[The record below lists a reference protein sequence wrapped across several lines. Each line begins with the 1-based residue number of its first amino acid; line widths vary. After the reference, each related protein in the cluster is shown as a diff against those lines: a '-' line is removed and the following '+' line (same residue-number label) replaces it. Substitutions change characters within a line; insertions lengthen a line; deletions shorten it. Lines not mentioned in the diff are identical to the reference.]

1 MLTLLGHRGWAY
13 LVNTINKIS
22 IGYSMSDSN
31 KIVACIA
38 NSGSS
43 QELYLDTAAE
53 LSKIDRK
60 NHKQVTDKGVPLV
73 YDLMVTVSAP
83 LDTKKSL
90 TNPGLLATGVVKT
103 APLNWQTRNSVRMAH
118 FTREDLRKEAGV
130 VKGSIGRYA
139 KNLRCNLDPDM
150 YAIPYNPS
158 APVAPGA
165 GAGEQESVQRIY
177 AQREVNINSVNILG
191 HAGERFDGGTW
202 DYTQLVQVKSGDA
215 NTADDF
221 YLNVCE
227 SHSSAA
233 PGPYDYVGIL
243 QSYNQRRQTTLDDS
257 TLTSGGDTQFIN
269 NDSPFFRIPEQDVSE
284 DEYVQI
290 TLDEQDA
297 PPYDRSIGPANTV
310 ADSKFAQPAD
320 FFQLTDTQALASM
333 RVQAPLGLVQ
343 FELSDLLGTFNQQTE
358 IADNQFIVIEVE
370 CLGTYEM

>member
-1 MLTLLGHRGWAY
+1 
-13 LVNTINKIS
+13 
-22 IGYSMSDSN
+22 MSDSN

-38 NSGSS
+38 NSDST
-43 QELYLDTAAE
+43 QLLYLDTAAE

-73 YDLMVTVSAP
+73 YDLMVTVSSP
-83 LDTKKSL
+83 LTTLKSA

-130 VKGSIGRYA
+130 VKSSIGRYA
-139 KNLRCNLDPDM
+139 KNLRLNLDPDM
-150 YAIPYNPS
+150 YSIPYNPQ
-158 APVAPGA
+158 AAVAPGT
-165 GAGEQESVQRIY
+165 GATGPQNGIQRIY
-177 AQREVNINSVNILG
+177 AQRDIAVNATDSQG
-191 HAGERFDGGTW
+191 HAGRRFAGGTW

-221 YLNVCE
+221 FLNVCE
-227 SHSSAA
+227 SHSSAS
-233 PGPYDYVGIL
+233 PGPYDYVGVL

-284 DEYVQI
+284 DAYVQV
-290 TLDEQDA
+290 TLDEQDE
-297 PPYDRSIGPANTV
+297 PPYDRDIGVNNVP

-320 FFQLTDTQALASM
+320 FFQLTDTQALSSM
-333 RVQAPLGLVQ
+333 RNQAPLGLVE
-343 FELSDLLGTFNQQTE
+343 FELSDLLGSYDSQTE
-358 IADNQFIVIEVE
+358 TATNQFLVIEIE
-370 CLGTYEM
+370 CMGTYEM

>member
-1 MLTLLGHRGWAY
+1 
-13 LVNTINKIS
+13 
-22 IGYSMSDSN
+22 MSDSN

-43 QELYLDTAAE
+43 QTLYLDTAAE
-53 LSKIDRK
+53 LSKVDRK

-73 YDLMVTVSAP
+73 YDLSVTVSAP
-83 LDTKKSL
+83 LDKKVSAQY
-90 TNPGLLATGVVKT
+90 PGLLATGVVKT

-150 YAIPYNPS
+150 YGVTYNPS
-158 APVAPGA
+158 NPVAPGA
-165 GAGEQESVQRIY
+165 GAGQQETIQRIY
-177 AQREVNINSVNILG
+177 AQREINVNSVSGLG

-215 NTADDF
+215 NTANEF

-233 PGPYDYVGIL
+233 PGPYTYVGVL

-257 TLTSGGDTQFIN
+257 TLTSGGDTQFVD

-297 PPYDRSIGPANTV
+297 PPYDRRIGAASNV
-310 ADSKFAQPAD
+310 ADSKYAQPAD
-320 FFQLTDTQALASM
+320 FFQLTDTQAMASM
-333 RVQAPLGLVQ
+333 RIQAPLGLVE
-343 FELSDLLGTFNQQTE
+343 FELSDLLGSFNAQTE
-358 IADNQFIVIEVE
+358 IADNQFLVFEVE

>member
-1 MLTLLGHRGWAY
+1 MLTLLGHRGWAF
-13 LVNTINKIS
+13 LQSVIS
-22 IGYSMSDSN
+22 KTSFGRFMSDSN

-38 NSGSS
+38 NSESS
-43 QELYLDTAAE
+43 QTLYLDTAAE

-60 NHKQVTDKGVPLV
+60 NHKQVTDKGVSLV
-73 YDLMVTVSAP
+73 YDLAVTVSAP

-150 YAIPYNPS
+150 YSIAYDPS
-158 APVAPGA
+158 AAVAPGA
-165 GAGEQESVQRIY
+165 GAGQQNSIQRIY
-177 AQREVNINSVNILG
+177 AQRDVQVNSVNILG

-215 NTADDF
+215 NVADEF

-227 SHSSAA
+227 SHSAAA

-257 TLTSGGDTQFIN
+257 TLTSGGDTQFID

-297 PPYDRSIGPANTV
+297 PPYDRRIGVASAV

-320 FFQLTDTQALASM
+320 FFQLTETQAMASM
-333 RVQAPLGLVQ
+333 RVQAPLGLVE
-343 FELSDLLGTFNQQTE
+343 FELSDLLGTYDAQTE
-358 IADNQFIVIEVE
+358 TADNQFLVIEVE